1 MTASKNLNVA
11 FIGLGQMGLAL
22 ATNLLKA
29 GYPLT
34 VYNRTASKAADLV
47 AQGARLAASPAE
59 AARHA
64 DVVFTMVTD
73 DAALTDLT
81 TGPEGLLHGLPKGA
95 IHVSCSTVAP
105 DTNRQLAEAHAK
117 HGTTLVA
124 APVFGKPDA
133 AAAAK
138 LWIATSGPAAA
149 KSTSAPLL
157 TVLGQGTHDFGDE
170 VGAANVVKL
179 CGNFML
185 GAAIEAMAEAF
196 TLAQKSGLGREQVY
210 DFFTST
216 IFAAPVYKSYGKLI
230 ATEHYQ
236 PVGAA
241 PAIIRKDLKLV
252 LREAQEHLVPMPFA
266 NIVFDQLSATVAL
279 NKPDVDWASFAERV
293 SENAG
298 LGKR

>member
-1 MTASKNLNVA
+1 MTTSQTTKLAL
-11 FIGLGQMGLAL
+11 IGLGQMGHAL
-22 ATNLLKA
+22 ATNLVQA

-34 VYNRTASKAADLV
+34 VYNRTARKADDLV
-47 AQGARLAASPAE
+47 RLGAQLAASPTE
-59 AARHA
+59 AVRHA

-73 DAALTDLT
+73 DAALTELT
-81 TGPEGLLHGLPKGA
+81 TGPAGLLAGLQKGA
-95 IHVSCSTVAP
+95 VHVSCSTVAP
-105 DTNRQLAEAHAK
+105 DTNRQLAAAHARQ
-117 HGTTLVA
+117 GSVLVA

-149 KSTSAPLL
+149 KAAIGPLL
-157 TVLGQGTHDFGDE
+157 EVLGQGTHDFGDD

-196 TLAQKSGLGREQVY
+196 TLAQKSGIAREKVY

-216 IFAAPVYKSYGKLI
+216 LFASPVYKNYGKLI

-252 LREAQEHLVPMPFA
+252 LREAQERAVPMPFA
-266 NIVFDQLSATVAL
+266 NIVFDQLTATVAVGKE
-279 NKPDVDWASFAERV
+279 NVDWASFAERV

-298 LGKR
+298 LGK